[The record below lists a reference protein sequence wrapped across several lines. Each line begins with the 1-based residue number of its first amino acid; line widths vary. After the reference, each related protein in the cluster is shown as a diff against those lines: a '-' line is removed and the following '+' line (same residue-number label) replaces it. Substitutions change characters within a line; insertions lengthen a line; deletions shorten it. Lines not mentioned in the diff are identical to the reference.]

1 MLPLKKSSFP
11 KSALLLM
18 DAIKKNRSSQKFIR
32 SQLVNLE
39 ARIEENKKLKERV
52 KILKDFQASC
62 KKRTGRALSQ
72 RKDPRVQLISV
83 KKSLVSKDSKVNDK
97 RVHAMYYGPAENSH
111 VTNYR
116 MALTTFPLSLERKK
130 WSKAERENLG
140 KGIRQQFQEMVL
152 QISVDQLSDLD
163 GSCGDSNDFDKILVS
178 IKDLEVTPENLREFL
193 PKVNWE
199 QLASMYVVGR
209 SGAECEVRWL
219 NYEDPLIN
227 HNPWTTMEDKNLLL
241 LVQEKGII
249 NWFDIAVSLGTDRT
263 PFQCLARYQRSL
275 NASILKGAWTKDED
289 AQLCAAVE
297 VFGESDWQSVASTLE
312 GRAGTQCSNRWKK
325 SLHPARERVGRW
337 IEDEDKRLK
346 VAVMLFGP
354 KNWNKIA
361 QFVPGRTQVQC
372 RERWVNSL
380 DPSLSWSEWTEEEDS
395 KLKAAIAEHGYCWAK
410 VAACVPP
417 RTDNQCR
424 RRWKVLLPHEVPML
438 KEARRI
444 QKAAL
449 ISNFVDREVERPAL
463 GPSDFLPLPMIG
475 SISEPENKNSCSK
488 QKGRLRGKATSKEK
502 KNAASCNVPRKNRF
516 KKCEQQSQ
524 VCSGTIEKKK
534 HPKPCSKR
542 KKCIKPVADNQS
554 LVLLPESL
562 ESGTTN
568 GECVEAAIDN
578 NSTSNKK
585 TSKHCSRRIKCT
597 TDLGGNQNAMLSSA
611 KSMLSG
617 ITNDE
622 HPLDHVSCPD
632 STLLPITNGEVV
644 DSMNEHVRTG
654 KQRPTKLQSKRKKC
668 MELAEDSHSF
678 SSHPESGEFGK
689 TDGEGVESSIL
700 DMGKGAVKQ
709 QKRRKIRNEP
719 SGKCQDVSVLFQQDK
734 LEVSKHRNISSKQIL
749 GATNGDDVTLA
760 CFLHNK
766 PKKRRLEVAKNTSQA
781 CSSSSPKKGVE
792 SLSNVA
798 DKLKYGNQNLSTTQ
812 DKESQAFCL
821 GGNPDDLL
829 PCKLSSHL
837 VDKPTMIDSDNGPD
851 RKDLV
856 QGQHTA
862 HDPVSF
868 SPEGDC
874 EEDGD
879 ITLACLL
886 QNKLKKKK
894 GSKSISRVNRHN
906 DGNPSNM
913 QG

>member
-1 MLPLKKSSFP
+1 M
-11 KSALLLM
+11 
-18 DAIKKNRSSQKFIR
+18 
-32 SQLVNLE
+32 
-39 ARIEENKKLKERV
+39 
-52 KILKDFQASC
+52 
-62 KKRTGRALSQ
+62 
-72 RKDPRVQLISV
+72 
-83 KKSLVSKDSKVNDK
+83 
-97 RVHAMYYGPAENSH
+97 
-111 VTNYR
+111 
-116 MALTTFPLSLERKK
+116 
-130 WSKAERENLG
+130 
-140 KGIRQQFQEMVL
+140 
-152 QISVDQLSDLD
+152 
-163 GSCGDSNDFDKILVS
+163 
-178 IKDLEVTPENLREFL
+178 
-193 PKVNWE
+193 
-199 QLASMYVVGR
+199 
-209 SGAECEVRWL
+209 
-219 NYEDPLIN
+219 
-227 HNPWTTMEDKNLLL
+227 
-241 LVQEKGII
+241 
-249 NWFDIAVSLGTDRT
+249 
-263 PFQCLARYQRSL
+263 
-275 NASILKGAWTKDED
+275 
-289 AQLCAAVE
+289 
-297 VFGESDWQSVASTLE
+297 
-312 GRAGTQCSNRWKK
+312 
-325 SLHPARERVGRW
+325 
-337 IEDEDKRLK
+337 
-346 VAVMLFGP
+346 
-354 KNWNKIA
+354 
-361 QFVPGRTQVQC
+361 
-372 RERWVNSL
+372 
-380 DPSLSWSEWTEEEDS
+380 
-395 KLKAAIAEHGYCWAK
+395 
-410 VAACVPP
+410 
-417 RTDNQCR
+417 
-424 RRWKVLLPHEVPML
+424 
-438 KEARRI
+438 
-444 QKAAL
+444 
-449 ISNFVDREVERPAL
+449 
-463 GPSDFLPLPMIG
+463 
-475 SISEPENKNSCSK
+475 
-488 QKGRLRGKATSKEK
+488 
-502 KNAASCNVPRKNRF
+502 
-516 KKCEQQSQ
+516 
-524 VCSGTIEKKK
+524 
-534 HPKPCSKR
+534 
-542 KKCIKPVADNQS
+542 
-554 LVLLPESL
+554 LLPESL

-585 TSKHCSRRIKCT
+585 TSKHCSRGIKCT
-597 TDLGGNQNAMLSSA
+597 TDSGGNQNAMLSSA

-654 KQRPTKLQSKRKKC
+654 KERPTKLQSKRKKC

-766 PKKRRLEVAKNTSQA
+766 PKKRLLEVAKNTSQA

-862 HDPVSF
+862 HEPVSF

-894 GSKSISRVNRHN
+894 GSKSMSRVNRHN

>member
-1 MLPLKKSSFP
+1 MT
-11 KSALLLM
+11 
-18 DAIKKNRSSQKFIR
+18 
-32 SQLVNLE
+32 
-39 ARIEENKKLKERV
+39 
-52 KILKDFQASC
+52 C
-62 KKRTGRALSQ
+62 
-72 RKDPRVQLISV
+72 
-83 KKSLVSKDSKVNDK
+83 
-97 RVHAMYYGPAENSH
+97 
-111 VTNYR
+111 
-116 MALTTFPLSLERKK
+116 
-130 WSKAERENLG
+130 
-140 KGIRQQFQEMVL
+140 
-152 QISVDQLSDLD
+152 
-163 GSCGDSNDFDKILVS
+163 
-178 IKDLEVTPENLREFL
+178 
-193 PKVNWE
+193 
-199 QLASMYVVGR
+199 
-209 SGAECEVRWL
+209 
-219 NYEDPLIN
+219 
-227 HNPWTTMEDKNLLL
+227 
-241 LVQEKGII
+241 
-249 NWFDIAVSLGTDRT
+249 
-263 PFQCLARYQRSL
+263 
-275 NASILKGAWTKDED
+275 
-289 AQLCAAVE
+289 
-297 VFGESDWQSVASTLE
+297 
-312 GRAGTQCSNRWKK
+312 RWKK

-568 GECVEAAIDN
+568 
-578 NSTSNKK
+578 
-585 TSKHCSRRIKCT
+585 
-597 TDLGGNQNAMLSSA
+597 
-611 KSMLSG
+611 
-617 ITNDE
+617 
-622 HPLDHVSCPD
+622 
-632 STLLPITNGEVV
+632 
-644 DSMNEHVRTG
+644 G